1 MAMTIVH
8 NNTVL
13 HAMTPAHPYSLLQAS
28 KSENLLNEAMRVT
41 HTETQT
47 AVIVLALEELIHK
60 ARIAGL
66 KGQVSSLFTLE
77 AKIDNRYKPI
87 AYIFYNYDS
96 WVDINHNKDF
106 VHRYFGDLEQKYIEH
121 KNTERDLTKVIA
133 NSKKNCPKQLEPNKK
148 FLDDLHYGEELIC
161 LNNETGLDEKQQK
174 KLVESAILEYKKA
187 FESIQNRIPCDVT
200 YGKIG
205 KDKKLALVFI
215 CEGFDHSQG
224 YTRVMKKFR

>member
-1 MAMTIVH
+1 MDPIPA
-8 NNTVL
+8 NDVL
-13 HAMTPAHPYSLLQAS
+13 SFCKDFEGDYHLAQKYIFFENQDKETRTSLAPWHSRLSNA
-28 KSENLLNEAMRVT
+28 KCKMNG
-41 HTETQT
+41 ET
-47 AVIVLALEELIHK
+47 AE
-60 ARIAGL
+60 L